1 MTRRSRLVA
10 TMAAALVLPAAI
22 AGASP
27 AEAGPV
33 TSTLTEAWDSSPDH
47 FITYDLARSS
57 AEPGTPD
64 QDAGDGEALR
74 LELPKNATP
83 GAGGGA
89 YGESADRF
97 LYGTFESRLRTAD
110 CSSQPDAGVVTGQM
124 FTYFHD
130 GSDSDGDGL
139 PDNSE
144 IDFETL
150 CAQPEVLYMTVWTDY
165 RPSDGAQSRVMR
177 AVNLA
182 TGEILS
188 TCHYAGFGGH
198 FCDPLAGDEAQPTS
212 IPAVPGFDSSSA
224 YYEYGFT
231 WEPDGVHFWIVAGGQ
246 TITLWDYQGPSD
258 RIPQVPAYLL
268 HNVWHTDGWWP
279 EGEPDAVERPSV
291 RGIAA
296 HIDWTRI
303 TPHS

>member
-1 MTRRSRLVA
+1 MTRRTRLVA
-10 TMAAALVLPAAI
+10 VVATALVLPAAAI
-22 AGASP
+22 GAAPAQAGTASVLM
-27 AEAGPV
+27 ED
-33 TSTLTEAWDSSPDH
+33 WDASPDH

-57 AEPGTPD
+57 SDPGTWDPSAED
-64 QDAGDGEALR
+64 DLALR
-74 LELPKNATP
+74 LELPKNATAGP
-83 GAGGGA
+83 GGGA
-89 YGESADRF
+89 YGESYDRF

-110 CSSQPDAGVVTGQM
+110 CSAQPDAGVVTGQM

-130 GSDSDGDGL
+130 GFDSDGDGL

-182 TGEILS
+182 TGQILS
-188 TCHYAGFGGH
+188 TCHYEGFGGH
-198 FCDPLAGDEAQPTS
+198 YCDPISGAEAQPAS
-212 IPAVPGFDSSSA
+212 IPAVPGFDSSA
-224 YYEYGFT
+224 EYYEYGFT
-231 WEPDGVHFWIVAGGQ
+231 WEPDRVHFWIVVDGQ

-258 RIPQVPAYLL
+258 RIPHVPAYLL

-279 EGEPDAVERPSV
+279 EGNPDAVERPRV
-291 RGIAA
+291 RDIAA

-303 TPHS
+303 SPL